1 MCYGLKC
8 AVCLH
13 RIVENAG
20 NRWCGLQWNE
30 GVDMMGLR
38 ASITFLLVGAAQIA
52 IAAEQPAAP
61 PAADA
66 AKAQPIAAA
75 VCAACHGPDGNSPI
89 PTNPNIAGQHSNY
102 LYKQLTDYKSGRR
115 KNPIMAGIVA
125 NLSDGDM
132 RNLAAYFS
140 QQKPKAGA
148 AKDADLV
155 TAGQRLYRG
164 GDIQAGVPACAACHS
179 PDGAG
184 IPIQYP
190 RLGGQ
195 HGEYTLAQLQSF
207 RTGERAN
214 DTNSVMRTISQRM
227 TDKAMSA
234 VAEYISGL
242 K

>member
-1 MCYGLKC
+1 
-8 AVCLH
+8 
-13 RIVENAG
+13 
-20 NRWCGLQWNE
+20 
-30 GVDMMGLR
+30 MMFLR
-38 ASITFLLVGAAQIA
+38 ASITVLLMSAAHVVA
-52 IAAEQPAAP
+52 AAEQRPAAP
-61 PAADA
+61 AAGDA

-75 VCAACHGPDGNSPI
+75 VCAACHGTDGNSPI
-89 PTNPNIAGQHSNY
+89 PTNPNIAAQHSNY
-102 LYKQLTDYKSGRR
+102 LYKQLADYKSGRR
-115 KNPIMAGIVA
+115 NNPIMAGIVA
-125 NLSDGDM
+125 SLSDSDM

-140 QQKPKAGA
+140 QQKAKPGA

-155 TAGQRLYRG
+155 SAGQRLYRG
-164 GDIQAGVPACAACHS
+164 GDIQAGVPACASCHS

-195 HGEYTLAQLQSF
+195 HGQYTLAQLQSF

-214 DTNSVMRTISQRM
+214 DSNSVMRTISQRM